1 MEPLGKRKHHM
12 SAQAGTPAEP
22 LPFLLAG
29 KDGRNK
35 LPATH
40 INDARH
46 WRDRAAE
53 MRALADWMKDVDA
66 AAMMLRLAD
75 DYDHLADRANKHA
88 NGERPQTAQY
98 GHRLC
103 RFVIAS
109 CVRHFCVFKL
119 YGLVEVV

>member
-1 MEPLGKRKHHM
+1 MACFPCQRLQTLG
-12 SAQAGTPAEP
+12 
-22 LPFLLAG
+22 
-29 KDGRNK
+29 
-35 LPATH
+35 ATVPQRC
-40 INDARH
+40 AP
-46 WRDRAAE
+46 WP
-53 MRALADWMKDVDA
+53 DWMKDVDA

-75 DYDHLADRANKHA
+75 DHDHLADRANKRA

-98 GHRLC
+98 GRRLC